1 MTATSPDAKR
11 VKREGDERDEVKDAQ
26 GEWKREDKQEEGV
39 VKKEDGEGD
48 AQDDLDALEGLES
61 EAKEFMK
68 VCLFL
73 RGLGGLGERIGRSY
87 MGGLFLEMIW
97 NRGEVEPMSE

>member
-11 VKREGDERDEVKDAQ
+11 VKREGDERDEVKN
-26 GEWKREDKQEEGV
+26 GEGGWKREDGGEG
-39 VKKEDGEGD
+39 VKKEDGDGEGD

-68 VCLFL
+68 VCLSFSWRGEGL
-73 RGLGGLGERIGRSY
+73 RERIGRWQMVDY
-87 MGGLFLEMIW
+87 FWG
-97 NRGEVEPMSE
+97 

>member
-11 VKREGDERDEVKDAQ
+11 VKREEDEVKNGQ
-26 GEWKREDKQEEGV
+26 GEWKREDKEEGM
-39 VKKEDGEGD
+39 VKKEDDDVEGD

-68 VCLFL
+68 VCFFFWVA
-73 RGLGGLGERIGRSY
+73 RGR
-87 MGGLFLEMIW
+87 
-97 NRGEVEPMSE
+97 

>member
-11 VKREGDERDEVKDAQ
+11 VKREGDERHEVKN
-26 GEWKREDKQEEGV
+26 GEGGWKREDGGEG
-39 VKKEDGEGD
+39 VKKEDGDGEGD

-68 VCLFL
+68 VCLFFL
-73 RGLGGLGERIGRSY
+73 EGRRVEGEDWKVAD
-87 MGGLFLEMIW
+87 GGLFLGIIW
-97 NRGEVEPMSE
+97 GCG